1 MPDNNSPAPTISTS
15 ELQDLQDGIS
25 ASIQTILKAY
35 DACNDPVESA
45 TLLNQSHQLSAQMS
59 QIETALFHQQA
70 VNATATVSSAFTSAQ
85 GFIAELNGL
94 TTQLEK
100 VSAIITAAAKL
111 VGVVAQ
117 ILPYLAVL

>member
-1 MPDNNSPAPTISTS
+1 MADDNSTAPTIPTS
-15 ELQDLQDGIS
+15 QLQDLQDGIS

-45 TLLNQSHQLSAQMS
+45 ALLNQSHQLAAQMS

-70 VNATATVSSAFTSAQ
+70 INATATVSSAFTSAQ

-94 TTQLEK
+94 TSQLEK
-100 VSAIITAAAKL
+100 VSAIIASAAKL

-117 ILPYLAVL
+117 ILPCLAVL